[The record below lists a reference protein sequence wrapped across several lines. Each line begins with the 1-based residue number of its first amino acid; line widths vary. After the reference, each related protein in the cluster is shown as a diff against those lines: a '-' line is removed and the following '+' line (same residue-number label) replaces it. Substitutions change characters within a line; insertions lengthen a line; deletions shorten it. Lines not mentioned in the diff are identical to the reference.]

1 MGLVLESAMKASVE
15 SVMKASLE
23 SAMAGTGP
31 TTDQGRLQDSR
42 VQAWPPQEVGWP
54 VAAEHWERVSGA
66 GAVRV

>member
-42 VQAWPPQEVGWP
+42 VQAWPPQEMVD
-54 VAAEHWERVSGA
+54 HWD
-66 GAVRV
+66 